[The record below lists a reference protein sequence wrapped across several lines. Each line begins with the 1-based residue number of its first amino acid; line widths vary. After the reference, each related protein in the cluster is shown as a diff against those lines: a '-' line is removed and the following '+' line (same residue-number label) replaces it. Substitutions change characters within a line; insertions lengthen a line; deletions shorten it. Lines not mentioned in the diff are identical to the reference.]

1 MRKRFSQNGGSAKRK
16 RDPMLSQIKKRRNVL
31 RELLKAGKP
40 TLGTHVHV
48 IWPGMVEVIGYSGG
62 MDYIEFS
69 GEYAPYDLYAL
80 ENFGRAIDLFSHMSS
95 MIKIDQEPRTYLAGR
110 AIGSG
115 VQNLL
120 FADIRSVEDTRE
132 AVAAAR
138 AETPHTKGYVGAAMR
153 RDVGYLLTCGSQ
165 VYVDQLQDGVVA
177 LMIEKDSAVENL
189 KSILSVPGVDMVQ
202 FGPADYSM
210 SIGIPGQWNHPRV
223 RDAERFVIE
232 TALKMGVAARV
243 ELGDIREADRY
254 VKMGV
259 KHFCVGWDVDIIYKY
274 CKDQGRGFA
283 EFFGKQRGRAKEGK
297 APKKTE
303 VGYAAARKR
312 RK

>member
-1 MRKRFSQNGGSAKRK
+1 MQTGTKKRK
-16 RDPMLSQIKKRRNVL
+16 NIL

-48 IWPGMVEVIGYSGG
+48 SWPGMVEVIGYSGG

-80 ENFGRAIDLFSHMSS
+80 ENFGRAIDLFPHMSS

-115 VQNLL
+115 IQNLL

-138 AETPHTKGYVGAAMR
+138 AETPRTKGYVGAAMR
-153 RDVGYLLTCGSQ
+153 RDVGYLLTCGSPI
-165 VYVDQLQDGVVA
+165 YVDQLQDGVVA
-177 LMIEKDSAVENL
+177 LMIEKESAVENL
-189 KSILSVPGVDMVQ
+189 ESILSVPGVDMIQ

-210 SIGIPGQWNHPRV
+210 SIGIPGQWNHPRI
-223 RDAERFVIE
+223 REAERFVIE
-232 TALKMGVAARV
+232 TALKMGVAPRV
-243 ELGDIREADRY
+243 ELGDFRDADRY
-254 VKMGV
+254 LKMGV
-259 KHFCVGWDVDIIYKY
+259 KHFCVGWDIDIIHKY
-274 CKDQGRGFA
+274 CKDQGAVFA
-283 EFFGKQRGRAKEGK
+283 EVFGKERNEAKGRRAIKV
-297 APKKTE
+297 E

-312 RK
+312 RKG

>member
-1 MRKRFSQNGGSAKRK
+1 
-16 RDPMLSQIKKRRNVL
+16 MLSKIKKRRNVL

-48 IWPGMVEVIGYSGG
+48 TWPGMVEVIGYSGG

-80 ENFGRAIDLFSHMSS
+80 ENFGRAIDLFPNMSS

-115 VQNLL
+115 IQNLL

-138 AETPHTKGYVGAAMR
+138 AETPRTKGYVGAAMR

-165 VYVDQLQDGVVA
+165 IYVDQLQDGVVA
-177 LMIEKDSAVENL
+177 LMIEKDSAVEDL
-189 KSILSVPGVDMVQ
+189 EAILSVPGVDMVQ

-223 RDAERFVIE
+223 REAEKFVIE
-232 TALKMGVAARV
+232 TALKMGVASRV
-243 ELGDIREADRY
+243 ELGDIRDAGRY
-254 VKMGV
+254 LKMGV
-259 KHFCVGWDVDIIYKY
+259 KHFCVGWDIDIIHKY
-274 CKDQGRGFA
+274 CKDQGAVFA
-283 EFFGKQRGRAKEGK
+283 EVFGKERNKAKGRRAIKV
-297 APKKTE
+297 E

>member
-1 MRKRFSQNGGSAKRK
+1 
-16 RDPMLSQIKKRRNVL
+16 MLSQIKKRRNVL

-80 ENFGRAIDLFSHMSS
+80 ENFGRAIDLFPHMSS

-115 VQNLL
+115 IQNLL

-138 AETPHTKGYVGAAMR
+138 AETPRTKGYVGAAMR

-165 VYVDQLQDGVVA
+165 IYVDQLQDGVVA

-189 KSILSVPGVDMVQ
+189 ESILSVPGVDMVQ

-223 RDAERFVIE
+223 REAERHVIE
-232 TALKMGVAARV
+232 TALKKGVAPRV
-243 ELGDIREADRY
+243 ELGDLRDGDRY
-254 VKMGV
+254 LQMGV
-259 KHFCVGWDVDIIYKY
+259 KHFCVGWDIDIIHKY
-274 CKDQGRGFA
+274 CNDQGAVFN
-283 EFFGKQRGRAKEGK
+283 EVFGKDRNRAKGRRAIKE
-297 APKKTE
+297 AE

-312 RK
+312 KKG

>member
-1 MRKRFSQNGGSAKRK
+1 MQTGAKKRK
-16 RDPMLSQIKKRRNVL
+16 NIL

-48 IWPGMVEVIGYSGG
+48 SWPGMVEVIGYSGG

-80 ENFGRAIDLFSHMSS
+80 ENFGRAIDLFPHMSS

-115 VQNLL
+115 IQNLL

-138 AETPHTKGYVGAAMR
+138 AETPRTKGYVGAAMR
-153 RDVGYLLTCGSQ
+153 RDVGYLLTCGSPI
-165 VYVDQLQDGVVA
+165 YVDQLQDGVVA

-189 KSILSVPGVDMVQ
+189 ESILSVPGVDMIQ

-210 SIGIPGQWNHPRV
+210 SIGIPGQWNHPRI
-223 RDAERFVIE
+223 REAERFVIE
-232 TALKMGVAARV
+232 TALKMGVAPRV
-243 ELGDIREADRY
+243 ELGDFRDADRY
-254 VKMGV
+254 LKMGV
-259 KHFCVGWDVDIIYKY
+259 KHFCVGWDIDIIHKY
-274 CKDQGRGFA
+274 CKDQGAVFA
-283 EFFGKQRGRAKEGK
+283 EVFGKERNKAKGRRAIKVE
-297 APKKTE
+297 A
-303 VGYAAARKR
+303 GYAAARKR
-312 RK
+312 RKIVS

>member
-1 MRKRFSQNGGSAKRK
+1 MQAKPR
-16 RDPMLSQIKKRRNVL
+16 KRRNIL

-48 IWPGMVEVIGYSGG
+48 TWPGMVEVIGYSGG

-80 ENFGRAIDLFSHMSS
+80 ENFGRAIDLFPHMSS

-115 VQNLL
+115 IQNLL

-138 AETPHTKGYVGAAMR
+138 AETPRTKGYVGAAMR
-153 RDVGYLLTCGSQ
+153 RDTGYLLTCGSDI
-165 VYVDQLQDGVVA
+165 YVDQLEDGVVA
-177 LMIEKDSAVENL
+177 LMIEKDSTVENL
-189 KSILSVPGVDMVQ
+189 EAVLSVPGVDMIQ

-210 SIGIPGQWNHPRV
+210 SIGIPGQWNHPRI
-223 RDAERFVIE
+223 REAEKFVIE
-232 TALKMGVAARV
+232 TALKMGVAPRV
-243 ELGDIREADRY
+243 ELGDMRDADRY
-254 VKMGV
+254 IKMGV
-259 KHFCVGWDVDIIYKY
+259 KHFCVGWDIDIIHKY
-274 CKDQGRGFA
+274 CKDQGAVFA
-283 EFFGKQRGRAKEGK
+283 GIFGKARAQGRDRAVS
-297 APKKTE
+297 PKTSL
-303 VGYAAARKR
+303 GYEAAQKRK
-312 RK
+312 K

>member
-1 MRKRFSQNGGSAKRK
+1 
-16 RDPMLSQIKKRRNVL
+16 
-31 RELLKAGKP
+31 
-40 TLGTHVHV
+40 
-48 IWPGMVEVIGYSGG
+48 MVEVIGYSGG

-80 ENFGRAIDLFSHMSS
+80 ENFGRAIDLFPHMSS

-115 VQNLL
+115 IQNLL
-120 FADIRSVEDTRE
+120 FADIRSMEDTRE

-138 AETPHTKGYVGAAMR
+138 AETPRTKGYVGAAMR

-165 VYVDQLQDGVVA
+165 IYVDQLQDGVVA

-189 KSILSVPGVDMVQ
+189 EAILSVPGVDMVQ

-223 RDAERFVIE
+223 REAERFVIE

-243 ELGDIREADRY
+243 ELGDFRDADRY
-254 VKMGV
+254 LKMGV
-259 KHFCVGWDVDIIYKY
+259 KHFCVGWDIDIIYKY
-274 CKDQGRGFA
+274 CKDQGAAFA
-283 EFFGKQRGRAKEGK
+283 EVFGKERTKAKGRRVIKVEM
-297 APKKTE
+297 
-303 VGYAAARKR
+303 GYAAARKR